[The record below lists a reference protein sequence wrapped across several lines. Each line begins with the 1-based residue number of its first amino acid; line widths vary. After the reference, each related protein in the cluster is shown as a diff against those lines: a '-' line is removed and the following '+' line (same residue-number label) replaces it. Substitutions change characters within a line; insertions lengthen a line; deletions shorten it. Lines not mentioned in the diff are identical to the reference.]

1 MKSLYRTQKLPQILL
16 QMLNLIK
23 LHTQTIENEVI
34 KVVQNYF
41 LNIVFLVASY
51 SIHTNRLSL
60 RHCLVGAVPY
70 ALPTGRGN

>member
-23 LHTQTIENEVI
+23 LQTIENEVI